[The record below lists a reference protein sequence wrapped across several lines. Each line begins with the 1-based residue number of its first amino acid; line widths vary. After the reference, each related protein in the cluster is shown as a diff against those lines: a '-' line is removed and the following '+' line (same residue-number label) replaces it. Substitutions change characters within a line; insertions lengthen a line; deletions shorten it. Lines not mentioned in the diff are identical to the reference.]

1 MFSGEFNK
9 ACITSLACK
18 MFLLFNGEWK
28 RQSKTHTEGISV
40 SESCLA
46 GTGTAS
52 FSELPSPTS
61 VTLGCR
67 FQPAAP
73 HPKQVLSKHR
83 NGLNALKK
91 PHAYSPSFENHF
103 ALGLEAA
110 LGAVIVEYQ
119 PP

>member
-1 MFSGEFNK
+1 MSTGEVNK
-9 ACITSLACK
+9 PFITSLVCE
-18 MFLLFNGEWK
+18 MFLPFNGERK
-28 RQSKTHTEGISV
+28 RQSETRTAGISV
-40 SESCLA
+40 SENCLA

-52 FSELPSPTS
+52 FSELPSTTS

-67 FQPAAP
+67 FHPASP

-91 PHAYSPSFENHF
+91 PHAYLPSFENHF
-103 ALGLEAA
+103 ALGLEAELDA
-110 LGAVIVEYQ
+110 AIAEHQ